1 VQVTVFWTWCSEW
14 LRQHNQNLSTKINL
28 KRIFMGLTN
37 EGLNKEGQSKK
48 RPMMSNGEMPE
59 DNEMQMIEAETAS
72 LSEEV
77 EKLEAANSINTL
89 PSGMWRILPWVFGV
103 LALTDIAQMTLTF
116 FKALNLVYTLSSL
129 LTIAEVTIL
138 YAFYRA
144 MRNQKVPM
152 KGLFKA
158 YMTIEVLVLLF
169 PITYLVSVGNP
180 IANALVNAVL
190 VLYFY
195 PLTLAADVI
204 AFIMSA
210 KIISNYNGRLERI
223 GWIMLVLSALNL
235 IYIFGIVFYAIAF
248 ETKDVNMMFLI
259 DGVCGVLQGAIQIY
273 LFLEIVLLLRKP
285 KLVEDIA

>member
-1 VQVTVFWTWCSEW
+1 
-14 LRQHNQNLSTKINL
+14 
-28 KRIFMGLTN
+28 MGLTN

-59 DNEMQMIEAETAS
+59 DDEMQMIEAETAS

>member
-1 VQVTVFWTWCSEW
+1 VQVTGFWTWCSEW

-103 LALTDIAQMTLTF
+103 FALTDIAQMTLTF